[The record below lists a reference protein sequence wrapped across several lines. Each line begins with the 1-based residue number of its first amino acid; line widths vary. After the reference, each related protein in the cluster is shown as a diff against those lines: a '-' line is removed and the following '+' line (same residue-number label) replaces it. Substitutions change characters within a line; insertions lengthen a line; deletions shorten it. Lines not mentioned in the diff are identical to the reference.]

1 MVRAEATVDVY
12 VDDYSNGQYKT
23 YYEMWHRFVLIKV
36 KKSLKKKYF
45 KFCADYQNFI
55 FVSILF

>member
-36 KKSLKKKYF
+36 KKSLKKK
-45 KFCADYQNFI
+45 I
-55 FVSILF
+55 F